1 MIALENV
8 SKSFDGKEAVKGLSL
23 SVPRGEV
30 FGLLGPNGAG
40 KTTAIRMMT
49 GLLMPDSGRV
59 LMAGHDVAKEPM
71 EAKSLTGLIPDR
83 PFFYDLL
90 TAREFLAFL
99 SSIYGLPKNEALRRI
114 EELLE
119 LFSLAE
125 AGGELIEGY
134 SQGMRQ
140 RLLFAS
146 ALIHSPEVLVIDE
159 PVVGLDPFGVALVKD
174 LIRKLSSEGMTV
186 FLATHSLH
194 IAGELCH
201 RVALIDRGAL
211 VAVKSKDE
219 ILRTEGGLEGL
230 FTRLLKG
237 LGGQQPPAGA
247 ASPHARGQ
255 QPPAG
260 AASPHA
266 RGQRPPAF

>member
-23 SVPRGEV
+23 SISRGEV

-49 GLLMPDSGRV
+49 GLLMPDAGRV
-59 LMAGHDVAKEPM
+59 IMAGHDVAKEPLK
-71 EAKSLTGLIPDR
+71 AKSLTGLVPDR
-83 PFFYDLL
+83 PFFYEKL

-114 EELLE
+114 EEMLE
-119 LFSLAE
+119 LFGLGDV
-125 AGGELIEGY
+125 GGQLIEGY

-146 ALIHSPEVLVIDE
+146 ALVHSPSVLVIDE
-159 PVVGLDPFGVALVKD
+159 PVVGLDPFGVTLVKD
-174 LIRKLSSEGMTV
+174 LIKRLSSEGMTV
-186 FLATHSLH
+186 FLATHSLQ
-194 IAGELCH
+194 IAGELCN
-201 RVALIDRGAL
+201 RVGLIDGGAL

-219 ILRTEGGLEGL
+219 LLQTEGGLEGL

-237 LGGQQPPAGA
+237 L
-247 ASPHARGQ
+247 
-255 QPPAG
+255 
-260 AASPHA
+260 

>member
-1 MIALENV
+1 MIVLENV

-23 SVPRGEV
+23 NIPRGEV

-59 LMAGHDVAKEPM
+59 LMAGHDVAKEPLK
-71 EAKSLTGLIPDR
+71 AKSLTGLIPDR
-83 PFFYDLL
+83 PFFYEKL

-99 SSIYGLPKNEALRRI
+99 SSIYGLPKNEALNRI
-114 EELLE
+114 REMLE
-119 LFSLAE
+119 LFGLGD
-125 AGGELIEGY
+125 AGDMLIEGY

-146 ALIHSPEVLVIDE
+146 ALVHSPSVLVIDE
-159 PVVGLDPFGVALVKD
+159 PIVGLDPFGVALVND

-186 FLATHSLH
+186 FLATHSLQ

-201 RVALIDRGAL
+201 RVGLIDGGAL

-219 ILRTEGGLEGL
+219 LLQTEGGIEGL
-230 FTRLLKG
+230 FHRLLRG
-237 LGGQQPPAGA
+237 L
-247 ASPHARGQ
+247 
-255 QPPAG
+255 
-260 AASPHA
+260 